1 MSYAQ
6 RRLWFQW
13 RVEGPSGTYNSPTI
27 VRLAGPLD
35 PAALAAAL
43 RDVIGRHEALRTV
56 FPATGGEPEQRVLDP
71 DELTWVLARVRV
83 APADDTPPVPLVAF
97 AELPWDR
104 PTPELPAV
112 VPAADLPGAEITAA
126 ELPAAVARV
135 AAYAFDLAT
144 EIPIRAWLFTAH
156 HDEHVL
162 VVVVHHIATDGWS
175 GAPFARD
182 LAAAYAARARGRAPE
197 WTPLPVQYADYAL
210 WQRDLLGAGDDPDSR
225 LSTQLAW
232 WREALAGAP
241 EELPL
246 PTDRPRP
253 VEPSYRGHT
262 RGLSLPADVHRR
274 LAALARRRRATLP
287 MLYQAAMA
295 VTLSRLGAGTDLP
308 IGTPVAGRAD
318 EALND
323 LVGFFVNTLVVRAD
337 LTGDPTF
344 AEVLDRVRGA
354 AVRALAHSDVPFDRL
369 VEEFAPARVL
379 GRHPLFQVV
388 VAPLDAGATL
398 DLDGVRADALTIGR
412 PTARFDLEATLGETY
427 DGRGRAAGIRGVV
440 TAAADLFDPATAARL
455 TACLGRV
462 LTAMAADPG
471 ARIGAV
477 DLLDPAERQQV
488 LVDWNDT
495 HVPTADV
502 SVPEAFA
509 ARVAADPDGIAV
521 VSGGVSLS
529 YAELDARAERLAHR
543 LVAAG
548 VGPESPVAVVLE
560 RSAELLVALLAVLKA
575 GGAYLPLD
583 VAWPLARMRT
593 VAADAG
599 ARVVLVHEATAGHEF
614 VTGADGLTLLR
625 VDRSGTAVAIGDG
638 DALAVADADVGAAKV
653 DPTTSDATTSD
664 ATGTGGADAQAARVV
679 VGPVSPSSA
688 AYLMYT
694 SGSTGVPKGVVTT
707 HRDVVRL
714 ALDRCWGETARVLFH
729 APHAF
734 DASTYEIWVPLL
746 SGGTVVVAPA
756 GVPDVA
762 AVRALVA
769 GHDLTHVHVTAG
781 LLRVLAEQDP
791 TCFAGVRELLT
802 GGDVVPAQAVRR
814 VLDANPDLRVRQLY
828 GPTEITLCATQHE
841 VTDPGQVGDVLP
853 IGRPLDNTRV
863 YVVDDRLQPVPVGV
877 PGELYVAGAGVARGY
892 LGRAALTAERFVA
905 CPYGGAGE
913 RMYRT
918 GDRVKWDADGRL
930 VFAGRTDDQVKIRG
944 YRVEPG
950 EVEAVLA
957 AHPAVAQAAVLVRED
972 TPGDKRLVAYLVPA
986 EAGQSLADTVREHA
1000 AERLPGYLVPAAF
1013 VELDSLPLTGN
1024 GKLDRAALPVPQAV
1038 ATGAGRAPADAREEL
1053 LCAAFAEVLGLP
1065 AVGVDDDFFALGGH
1079 SLLAVSLVEHLRRHG
1094 VAVSVRTLF
1103 VSPTPA
1109 ALAAVAGPEAVAV
1122 PPNLIPADATELT
1135 PELLPLVDLTPAEVD
1150 AVVATVP
1157 GGAANVA
1164 DVYPLTPL
1172 QEGMLF
1178 HHRMADQGGTDV
1190 YAMPFVLRADTRQR
1204 VDEFLDALRQVVG
1217 RHDVYRTAIV
1227 WENLREPVQ
1236 VVWRRAALPV
1246 TEVTLE
1252 PGGDPVDRLRAAAGG
1267 WLDLHRAPLIG
1278 VHVAADPA
1286 GDGWLVLLR
1295 MHHLVQDHTSLEV
1308 VLDEIRTLLAG
1319 RADRLPAPLPFREF
1333 VAHARHGVPEA
1344 AHREFFA
1351 GLLGDV
1357 TETTAPYG
1365 LLDVHGDGSD
1375 AVQAQL
1381 AVADDLTERIRALA
1395 RTLGVSPAT
1404 LFHLAWARVVAA
1416 VSGRDDVVFG
1426 TMLLGRLF
1434 AGAGADRA
1442 PGLFM
1447 NMLPVRARLAGR
1459 SVRDALGEMRRQL
1472 ADLLTH
1478 EHAPLV
1484 LAQQAS
1490 GLPGGNPL
1498 FTSIFNYRHNQ
1509 VDVRRSGTGID
1520 GVDAVLTKEPTN
1532 YPLDVSVNQGPDGFE
1547 VIVEATAP
1555 ADPAEVCRLLVTC
1568 LANLV
1573 GALEHA
1579 PDTPIA
1585 AVDPLGPA
1593 QLDRILR
1600 EWNATGVPA
1609 PDALVP
1615 ALFSAQAARTPDAV
1629 ALVGGDVEWS
1639 YREVEEHANRLARH
1653 LVAAGVGPESVV
1665 ALMLERSPHLLVA
1678 ILGVLKAGGAYLP
1691 IDPDQPRERIGHVLS
1706 DARPVAV
1713 LAQLRTAPWVPLDL
1727 ATVLVVD
1734 APPTVAALAGLDPTP
1749 LTDADRSAPLL
1760 PGHPAYVIYTSGS
1773 TGRPKGVVVSHAG
1786 FVNLSASHGRFGV
1799 GPGSRVAQFASVGF
1813 DMFCEEWLLALLSG
1827 AALVTVPP

>member
-27 VRLAGPLD
+27 VRLAGRLD
-35 PAALAAAL
+35 PAALDTAL
-43 RDVIGRHEALRTV
+43 RDVIGRHEPLRTV
-56 FPATGGEPEQRVLDP
+56 FPATGGEPAQRVLDP
-71 DELTWVLARVRV
+71 DELTWALTRVRV
-83 APADDTPPVPLVAF
+83 APAADAPPVPLVAF

-112 VPAADLPGAEITAA
+112 TPAADLPGAQITAA

-144 EIPIRAWLFTAH
+144 EVPVRAWLFTAH

-175 GAPFARD
+175 GEPFARD
-182 LAAAYAARARGRAPE
+182 LAAAYAARAGGRAPE
-197 WTPLPVQYADYAL
+197 WTPLPVRYADYAL

-246 PTDRPRP
+246 PTDRSRP

-337 LTGDPTF
+337 LSGDPTF

-388 VAPLDAGATL
+388 VAPLDTGATL
-398 DLDGVRADALTIGR
+398 DLDGVRAEALTIGR

-440 TAAADLFDPATAARL
+440 TVAADLFDPATVARL

-462 LTAMAADPG
+462 LTAMAADPD

-477 DLLDPAERQQV
+477 DLLDPAERRQV

-495 HVPTADV
+495 LVSTVDV

-509 ARVAADPDGIAV
+509 ARVASDPDGTAV
-521 VSGGVSLS
+521 VSGEVSLS
-529 YAELDARAERLAHR
+529 YAELDARAERLARR
-543 LVAAG
+543 LVAVG

-583 VAWPLARMRT
+583 VAWPVARMRT

-599 ARVVLVHEATAGHEF
+599 ARVVVLHEATAGHEF
-614 VTGADGLTLLR
+614 VTGAAGLTLLR
-625 VDRSGTAVAIGDG
+625 VDLAGSPDAVAE
-638 DALAVADADVGAAKV
+638 LPAA
-653 DPTTSDATTSD
+653 
-664 ATGTGGADAQAARVV
+664 
-679 VGPVSPSSA
+679 VSPASA

-714 ALDRCWGETARVLFH
+714 ARDRCWGETPRVLFH

-762 AVRALVA
+762 AIRALVT

-781 LLRVLAEQDP
+781 LLRVLADQDP
-791 TCFAGVRELLT
+791 TCFTGIRELLT
-802 GGDVVPAQAVRR
+802 GGDVVPPQAVRR
-814 VLDANPDLRVRQLY
+814 VLDANPGLRVRQLY

-841 VTDPGQVGDVLP
+841 VTDPAQVGDVLP
-853 IGRPLDNTRV
+853 IGRPLDNTRA
-863 YVVDDRLQPVPVGV
+863 YVLDDRLQPVPVGV

-892 LGRAALTAERFVA
+892 LGRAALTAERFVP

-918 GDRVKWDADGRL
+918 GDRVRWDAEGRL

-972 TPGDKRLVAYLVPA
+972 TPGDKRLVAYLVAA
-986 EAGQSLADTVREHA
+986 EAGQPVTDTAREYA

-1013 VELDSLPLTGN
+1013 VELDTLPLTGN
-1024 GKLDRAALPVPQAV
+1024 GKLDRAALPAPQA
-1038 ATGAGRAPADAREEL
+1038 AAAGAGRAPADAREEL

-1122 PPNLIPADATELT
+1122 PPNLIPADATALT

-1172 QEGMLF
+1172 QEGILF

-1190 YAMPFVLRADTRQR
+1190 YAMPFVLRAGTRQR
-1204 VDEFLDALRQVVG
+1204 VDEFLDALRRVVD

-1236 VVWRRAALPV
+1236 VVWRRAELPV

-1252 PGGDPVDRLRAAAGG
+1252 PGGDPVDQLRAAAGG
-1267 WLDLHRAPLIG
+1267 WLDLRRAPLIG

-1333 VAHARHGVPEA
+1333 VAHSRHGVPEA

-1365 LLDVHGDGSD
+1365 LLDVHGDGTD
-1375 AVQAQL
+1375 AAQAQL
-1381 AVADDLTERIRALA
+1381 AVADDLAGRIRALA

-1434 AGAGADRA
+1434 AGPGADRA

-1459 SVRDALGEMRRQL
+1459 TVRDALGEMRRQL

-1490 GLPGGNPL
+1490 ALPGGSPL

-1573 GALEHA
+1573 AALEHA

-1585 AVDPLGPA
+1585 AVDPLGDA

-1600 EWNATGVPA
+1600 DWNATGVPV
-1609 PDALVP
+1609 PDGLVP
-1615 ALFSAQAARTPDAV
+1615 ALFSTQAARTPDAL
-1629 ALVGGDVEWS
+1629 ALVGGDVEWT
-1639 YREVEEHANRLARH
+1639 YREVEERANRLARH

-1665 ALMLERSPHLLVA
+1665 ALMLERSPQLLVA

-1691 IDPDQPRERIGHVLS
+1691 VDPDQPRERIGHVLS

-1713 LAQLRTAPWVPLDL
+1713 LAQLRTAPWVPLDV
-1727 ATVLVVD
+1727 ATVVVVD

-1786 FVNLSASHGRFGV
+1786 FANLS
-1799 GPGSRVAQFASVGF
+1799 
-1813 DMFCEEWLLALLSG
+1813 
-1827 AALVTVPP
+1827 